1 VTEGPVFHHANGAI
15 GCIATPI
22 TFEWEANAPFHGV
35 KADRATVKHTY
46 FILDTGGEWSGMGKT
61 KTRTSEAAMHYRI
74 SCVKHA
80 NKLRG
85 RGAIFSPQQN
95 AVLDAFTL
103 ALVQNMPELESEDEE
118 EDEEEQMLSPGR
130 AAREA

>member
-1 VTEGPVFHHANGAI
+1 
-15 GCIATPI
+15 
-22 TFEWEANAPFHGV
+22 
-35 KADRATVKHTY
+35 
-46 FILDTGGEWSGMGKT
+46 
-61 KTRTSEAAMHYRI
+61 MHNRI